1 MDESYAISCI
11 KVSIIIPVYNVSDYI
26 EGCIKSVM
34 KQSYPHIECIIVDD
48 ASPDDSLKKCRQLIA
63 VYQGPID
70 FIILRHEQNRGQSA
84 ARNTGTDTATG
95 EYVYYLD
102 SDDEITPECIE
113 KLVAPLKND
122 RTIEMLQGNFVWIKS
137 SGDAQK
143 PAINIPAQ
151 GCNLNTRGAARNCFF
166 EDKIP
171 YAWNKLIR
179 KSFLNQNRLR
189 FKEGIFWE
197 DVLWLHFFAKKLN
210 HLYLVPD
217 VTYLYYRR
225 THSTTTGMARAEK
238 IKHYAIVY
246 DEISNN
252 LTPGEEDKEVLLYLH
267 PFCQRYL
274 VARGDARLQHAYSV
288 FCKALSDGGH
298 KKALRRL
305 KIVKMISEHAV
316 SRYAFEIAL
325 KMYHFYQRIT
335 YLKK

>member
-1 MDESYAISCI
+1 MV
-11 KVSIIIPVYNVSDYI
+11 KVSIIIPVYNVTDYI
-26 EGCIKSVM
+26 EGCIRSVM
-34 KQSYPHIECIIVDD
+34 RQTYPNIECIIVDD
-48 ASPDDSLKKCRQLIA
+48 ASPDDSIEKCEQLITA
-63 VYQGPID
+63 YQGSIS
-70 FIILRHEQNRGQSA
+70 FIILRHKRNRGLSA

-95 EYVYYLD
+95 EYIYYLD
-102 SDDEITPECIE
+102 SDDEITPDCIE
-113 KLVAPLKND
+113 KLVVPLKND
-122 RTIEMLQGNFVWIKS
+122 STIEMIQGNFVWIKS

-179 KSFLNQNRLR
+179 KSFLNQNQLR
-189 FKEGIFWE
+189 FKEGVLWE
-197 DVLWLHFFAKKLN
+197 DQIWLLNLAK
-210 HLYLVPD
+210 HLDHIYLVPD
-217 VTYLYYRR
+217 VTYIYYRR
-225 THSTTTGMARAEK
+225 PHSTTTGMARAEK

-274 VARGDARLQHAYSV
+274 VARGDARLHHAYSV
-288 FCKALSDGGH
+288 FYKALSCGGH

-305 KIVKMISEHAV
+305 KVVRMISEHAI

-325 KMYHFYQRIT
+325 KMYHFYQRIA